1 MEKTKNKIVLNIP
14 HSSLNGIFD
23 KNIGQWPCNSYFMN
37 ECINKWTDWFT
48 DFLFM
53 QLSKEENVDTIVFPF
68 SRFVCDVER
77 LKNDPLE
84 IEGNGIIY
92 TQFNG
97 YKRGFLSEA
106 QKNIIMSLWE
116 KHQENL
122 SNAIENE
129 NTILIDCHSF
139 PNELYDCD
147 ICIGHN
153 DDWSYDKKIV
163 DGVVEIFKKR
173 GYKVEVNKPY
183 SNSITPP
190 KEFHYK
196 SIMIEVNKRIY
207 MNEKT
212 LSLTNDSLK
221 WTRWA
226 GTLKMIHEFLS

>member
-1 MEKTKNKIVLNIP
+1 MKKTNSKIVLNIP

-97 YKRGFLSEA
+97 YKRGFL
-106 QKNIIMSLWE
+106 
-116 KHQENL
+116 
-122 SNAIENE
+122 
-129 NTILIDCHSF
+129 
-139 PNELYDCD
+139 
-147 ICIGHN
+147 
-153 DDWSYDKKIV
+153 
-163 DGVVEIFKKR
+163 
-173 GYKVEVNKPY
+173 
-183 SNSITPP
+183 
-190 KEFHYK
+190 
-196 SIMIEVNKRIY
+196 
-207 MNEKT
+207 
-212 LSLTNDSLK
+212 
-221 WTRWA
+221 
-226 GTLKMIHEFLS
+226 